1 MIFLKNSIKRILR
14 KCDINRY
21 IQYLCQQEKAMHTQ
35 KKYAR
40 DLMALLA
47 FLPNGICEKEVLLTW
62 KSYLCEQ
69 FAPST
74 VNSMIAALN
83 GFLSF
88 QNWNDLRIKPLK
100 IQKVLFCQEEKELTK
115 QEYQRLV
122 KAAQGIK
129 NQRLALVLQTIC
141 STGIRVSE
149 LKFITVKTVET
160 GRAEVVCK
168 GKRRMVFLPDKLCAR
183 LRKYLHKNKIS
194 SGPIFITKTGKPL
207 DRSNIW
213 RDMKSICKRAKV
225 SPQKVF
231 PHNLRHLFAR
241 TYYSVEKDISRLA
254 DLLGHTSVTTTRI
267 YMVESGAIHAQHI
280 ERLGLII
287 T

>member
-1 MIFLKNSIKRILR
+1 MKRILTIDNI
-14 KCDINRY
+14 KEY
-21 IQYLCQQEKAMHTQ
+21 IRYLCQQEKATHTQ

-40 DLMALLA
+40 DLKALFE
-47 FLPNGICEKEVLLTW
+47 FLPNGICEKELLLNW
-62 KSYLCEQ
+62 KNYLCEH

-83 GFLSF
+83 GFLSY

-115 QEYQRLV
+115 HEYQRLV
-122 KAAQGIK
+122 KAARNRK
-129 NQRLALVLQTIC
+129 NQRLSLVLQTIC

-149 LKFITVKTVET
+149 LRFITVKAVET

-168 GKRRMVFLPDKLCAR
+168 GKRRMVFLPDKLR
-183 LRKYLHKNKIS
+183 ISLKKYLNQKKIF
-194 SGPIFITKTGKPL
+194 SGSVFITRNGKPL

-213 RDMKSICKRAKV
+213 RDMKNICKCANV
-225 SPQKVF
+225 SPEKVF

-254 DLLGHTSVTTTRI
+254 DILGHTSVTTTRI
-267 YMVESGAIHAQHI
+267 YMIESGTIHAKHI
-280 ERLGLII
+280 EKLGLII